1 MYDDFLDL
9 KSLIHL
15 HEAGLAVV
23 FVTAFIQ
30 WQTGWRPARVGVV
43 VSLCV
48 AIIGMLFL
56 PPQPWYLVVG
66 NVFLRMCQLCLYAA
80 GGVAAACALLRKYG
94 PKAVVSELEA
104 KREFWKP
111 WF

>member
-9 KSLIHL
+9 KSLVHI
-15 HEAGLAVV
+15 HEAGWAVI

-30 WQTGWRPARVGVV
+30 WQTRLQPARVGAL

-48 AIIGMLFL
+48 AMIGVLFS
-56 PPQPWYLVVG
+56 PPQPWYLAVG

-94 PKAVVSELEA
+94 PKPTVTEA
-104 KREFWKP
+104 EPKREFWRP

>member
-9 KSLIHL
+9 KSLVHI
-15 HEAGLAVV
+15 HEAGWAVI

-30 WQTGWRPARVGVV
+30 WQTRLQPARVGAL

-48 AIIGMLFL
+48 AMIGVLFS
-56 PPQPWYLVVG
+56 PPQPWYLAVG
-66 NVFLRMCQLCLYAA
+66 NVFLE
-80 GGVAAACALLRKYG
+80 CANSVCM
-94 PKAVVSELEA
+94 PLEA
-104 KREFWKP
+104 PKPTVTEAEPKREFWRP